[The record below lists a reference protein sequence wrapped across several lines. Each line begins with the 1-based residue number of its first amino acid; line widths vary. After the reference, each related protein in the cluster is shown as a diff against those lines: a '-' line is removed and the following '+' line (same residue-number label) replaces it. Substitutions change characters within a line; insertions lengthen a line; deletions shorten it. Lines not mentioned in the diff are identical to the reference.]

1 MPTQILHSAPTA
13 PQHSFRERLQAELA
27 ARCERNPGYSLR
39 AYANYLGIDHATL
52 SQLMRGK
59 RSMTEATVRR
69 LGERI
74 GLASE
79 EVEVYASR
87 GEPVRPGSAQVR
99 ALAEDAAQVFG
110 RWHAFAIL
118 ELMRLRS
125 FRPDVRWIARVL
137 GVSATE
143 VQVALQHLL
152 RLGFL
157 QMESPTCWRDLTG
170 GAILREEDFTM
181 LALERLAARS
191 REVQLASAHNAPE
204 ASRAHG
210 AVTIAL
216 AEKDVGRLMK
226 LVEQFL
232 ADVQACGAG
241 AAGRAI
247 LCPDVRGGGRLRG
260 LRRVGLSP
268 WRHCADPAAGTARR
282 RCHGHPQG
290 SERHV
295 VWHHGAPF
303 RLRSISPRAASTQ
316 ARSRAGSPPG
326 RSARPRC
333 RSPACPD

>member
-1 MPTQILHSAPTA
+1 MPTHILHSAPSV
-13 PQHSFRERLQAELA
+13 PRHSFRERLQAELA

-39 AYANYLGIDHATL
+39 AYANWLGIDHATL

-59 RSMTEATVRR
+59 RSMTEAMLRR

-74 GLASE
+74 GLAPE
-79 EVEVYASR
+79 EIDAYAAR
-87 GEPVRPGSAQVR
+87 GEAATAGSAPVR

-110 RWHAFAIL
+110 HWHAFAIM

-137 GVSATE
+137 GVSAGE

-157 QMESPTCWRDLTG
+157 QMESPTSWRDLTG

-191 REVQLASAHNAPE
+191 RAIQLASARNAPQ

-216 AEKDVGRLMK
+216 ADKDVGRLMQ

-232 ADVQACGAG
+232 AEVQACGASEG
-241 AAGRAI
+241 GDR
-247 LCPDVRGGGRLRG
+247 LYHVDVHCIPLDTQDSS
-260 LRRVGLSP
+260 SP
-268 WRHCADPAAGTARR
+268 
-282 RCHGHPQG
+282 
-290 SERHV
+290 
-295 VWHHGAPF
+295 
-303 RLRSISPRAASTQ
+303 
-316 ARSRAGSPPG
+316 
-326 RSARPRC
+326 
-333 RSPACPD
+333 

>member
-1 MPTQILHSAPTA
+1 MGAYNRRMPTQILHAAPGA

-39 AYANYLGIDHATL
+39 AFANYLGIDHATL

-59 RSMTEATVRR
+59 RTMTEATVRR

-74 GLASE
+74 GLASG
-79 EVEVYASR
+79 EVDAYASR
-87 GEPVRPGSAQVR
+87 GEPVQAGSAQVR

-118 ELMRLRS
+118 ELMRLRA

-157 QMESPTCWRDLTG
+157 QMESPACWRDLTG

-181 LALERLAARS
+181 LALERFAARS
-191 REVQLASAHNAPE
+191 REVQLASARNAPQ

-216 AEKDVGRLMK
+216 AENDVGRLMK

-241 AAGRAI
+241 EDG
-247 LCPDVRGGGRLRG
+247 DRLYHVD
-260 LRRVGLSP
+260 L
-268 WRHCADPAAGTARR
+268 HCLPLTN
-282 RCHGHPQG
+282 
-290 SERHV
+290 
-295 VWHHGAPF
+295 
-303 RLRSISPRAASTQ
+303 
-316 ARSRAGSPPG
+316 
-326 RSARPRC
+326 
-333 RSPACPD
+333 